1 MMGGILDSLGR
12 YLPPRIAAAVA
23 SLPPEILA
31 RADEIRL
38 RRDSAASVTCG
49 GKNVLFDKNG
59 VPSPPDRALR
69 ATKSEMAD
77 CLSRLCEGSLYTCE
91 PELSQGFIPLPEGGR
106 AGVCGRAEIRNGA
119 VAGFSEIYS
128 VDLRFHRFIRDA
140 AAPLVRVYSETRLCG
155 ALVISPPGA
164 GKTTFLRSAAYLLS
178 NGKGLAPVRTA
189 VADERCE
196 ISVCLPR
203 SGLLDILTG
212 VPKAEGILMLTRSMS
227 PPAIICDEISGAEW
241 ESVLEVQNCG
251 AALIASAHGESPADV
266 LARPGMKKL
275 LSSGA
280 FALTA
285 VLKRGGPPEIKEFSV

>member
-1 MMGGILDSLGR
+1 MGDILTALGR
-12 YLPPRIAAAVA
+12 YLPPRIAAAAA

-38 RRDSAASVTCG
+38 RRDSAASVTCA
-49 GKNVLFDKNG
+49 GKNVMFDKNG
-59 VPSPPDRALR
+59 APSPPDRALR
-69 ATKSEMAD
+69 PTKSGMEE
-77 CLSRLCEGSLYTCE
+77 CLSRLCGGSLYTCE
-91 PELSQGFIPLPEGGR
+91 AELAQGFIPLPEGGR

-140 AAPLVRVYSETRLCG
+140 AAPLMRVWAETRLCG
-155 ALVISPPGA
+155 VLVISPPGA
-164 GKTTFLRSAAYLLS
+164 GKTTFLRSAAYLLA
-178 NGKGLAPVRTA
+178 NGKGIAPVRTA

-212 VPKAEGILMLTRSMS
+212 VPKAEGITMLTRCMS
-227 PPAIICDEISGAEW
+227 PQAILCDEISGAEW
-241 ESVLEVQNCG
+241 ESVLEAQSCG
-251 AALIASAHGESPADV
+251 AALIASAHGDGPQDV

-275 LSSGA
+275 AGSGA
-280 FALTA
+280 FRLTA
-285 VLKRGGPPEIKEFSV
+285 VLRRGEPPEIKEFSV